1 MKKLLLL
8 CLPVIYSCNV
18 YSSEKACS
26 ENLSSVN
33 TFNNMILAQ
42 DSSTKKIPKK
52 VSMRIESKD
61 DYIKA
66 DTQMEFDECGAL
78 LSSRSNKTIRS
89 RINNN
94 ILLTQLNGAIDKNHK
109 NWDYN
114 MTFKMSMIEHGDA
127 QSELLTQKMSGS
139 FLTDSN
145 GKIIRSEDTSDIS
158 VGKNQQSGKAIT
170 TFSTDEAGRLSGS
183 NRVSTLGND
192 SDNIVYSY
200 DAKNRLIRTLSG
212 TTIADFTY
220 DNDDRELTSKEVMKS
235 FTTET
240 TTTTCKSWDKFGRC
254 INAQQNISILIKD
267 VKKNRDNVYNHV
279 AEIKYDYVY

>member
-78 LSSRSNKTIRS
+78 LSSRSNKTISS

>member
-18 YSSEKACS
+18 YSSEKTCS
-26 ENLSSVN
+26 ESSSSVN

-42 DSSTKKIPKK
+42 DASTKQTPKK

-78 LSSRSNKTIRS
+78 LRSRSNKTIRS

-94 ILLTQLNGAIDKNHK
+94 VLLTQLNGAIDKNHK

-127 QSELLTQKMSGS
+127 QSELFTQKMSGS
-139 FLTDSN
+139 FLTGSN
-145 GKIIRSEDTSDIS
+145 GKIIRSEDTSDIFA
-158 VGKNQQSGKAIT
+158 GKNQQSGKAIT
-170 TFSTDEAGRLSGS
+170 TFSTDEAGRFSGS
-183 NRVSTLGND
+183 SRVSTLGND
-192 SDNIVYSY
+192 SGNTVYSY

-212 TTIADFTY
+212 STTADFTY

-240 TTTTCKSWDKFGRC
+240 TTTTCKSWDEFGRC
-254 INAQQNISILIKD
+254 INAQQNILILIKD
-267 VKKNRDNVYNHV
+267 EKKNRDNVYDHV

>member
-1 MKKLLLL
+1 
-8 CLPVIYSCNV
+8 
-18 YSSEKACS
+18 
-26 ENLSSVN
+26 
-33 TFNNMILAQ
+33 
-42 DSSTKKIPKK
+42 
-52 VSMRIESKD
+52 MRIESKD

-66 DTQMEFDECGAL
+66 DTQMEFDECGVL

-94 ILLTQLNGAIDKNHK
+94 VLLTQLNGAIDKNHK

-114 MTFKMSMIEHGDA
+114 MTFKMSMIEHDDA
-127 QSELLTQKMSGS
+127 QSELITQKMSGS

-158 VGKNQQSGKAIT
+158 AGKNQQSGKAIT

-183 NRVSTLGND
+183 SRVSTLGND
-192 SDNIVYSY
+192 SGNTVYSY

-212 TTIADFTY
+212 STTGDFTY

-240 TTTTCKSWDKFGRC
+240 TITTCKSWDTFGRC

-267 VKKNRDNVYNHV
+267 EKKT
-279 AEIKYDYVY
+279 EIMSTTTLQK

>member
-89 RINNN
+89 RVNNN
-94 ILLTQLNGAIDKNHK
+94 ILLTQLNSAIDKNHK

-170 TFSTDEAGRLSGS
+170 TFSTDKAGRLSGS

-192 SDNIVYSY
+192 SGNTVYSY

-240 TTTTCKSWDKFGRC
+240 TTTTCESWDKFGRC

-267 VKKNRDNVYNHV
+267 EKKNRDNVYDHV